1 MLKLSNGSKKMQ
13 KINMKSFM
21 FSIVYIK
28 SVETKF
34 KFERVCP
41 YKLNHVFLRYP
52 DLLRESLSL

>member
-21 FSIVYIK
+21 FSIAHIK

-34 KFERVCP
+34 KFQRVCP
-41 YKLNHVFLRYP
+41 TTLYRVFLRYP